1 MTQHINK
8 ESDGSDRQS
17 SKGVAGLAKNPS
29 LTAGLAYFAIVFAI
43 AFVLGLIRV
52 PFLVPLI
59 GDLTAVLIE
68 LPIILTLA
76 WLICRKLVSSLNV
89 PQTIGS
95 RAVMGGLALVLL
107 LSAELAL
114 STIVFGNSI
123 IDHLRSYS
131 SLPQALGLAGQF
143 AFGLFPMIQMRMRRR
158 AKADVAMPSALD
170 PFIAHPDVR
179 ERFSITVR
187 APASIVY
194 KVASE
199 FDMQSLVLVRVIF
212 WLRAKLLGS
221 APRARPE
228 RGLIAEMRAMGWGC
242 LVEREGEL
250 FVAGA
255 VCQPWQADVVFTPIP
270 PDQFSS
276 FSEPANVKIAW
287 TIATTTISP
296 VETRLT
302 TETRAVATDDKTRSR
317 FFGYWRWARFGII
330 PIRWILLPAIRRE
343 SELKWRAES

>member
-1 MTQHINK
+1 
-8 ESDGSDRQS
+8 
-17 SKGVAGLAKNPS
+17 
-29 LTAGLAYFAIVFAI
+29 
-43 AFVLGLIRV
+43 
-52 PFLVPLI
+52 
-59 GDLTAVLIE
+59 
-68 LPIILTLA
+68 
-76 WLICRKLVSSLNV
+76 
-89 PQTIGS
+89 
-95 RAVMGGLALVLL
+95 MGGLALVLL

-114 STIVFGNSI
+114 SIIVFGNSI

-131 SLPQALGLAGQF
+131 SLPHALGLAGQF
-143 AFGLFPMIQMRMRRR
+143 AFGLFPLIQIGLSP
-158 AKADVAMPSALD
+158 KADVGMPSALD
-170 PFIAHPDVR
+170 PFIANPDVR

-187 APASIVY
+187 APANIVY

-221 APRARPE
+221 APRVRPD
-228 RGLIAEMRAMGWGC
+228 RGLIAEMRALGWGC

-287 TIATTTISP
+287 TIATTTIST
-296 VETRLT
+296 VETRLI
-302 TETRAVATDDKTRSR
+302 TETRAVATDDATRSR
-317 FFGYWRWARFGII
+317 FLGYWRWARFGII
-330 PIRWILLPAIRRE
+330 PIRWILLPAIRRA
-343 SELKWRAES
+343 SEHEWRAES

>member
-1 MTQHINK
+1 M
-8 ESDGSDRQS
+8 
-17 SKGVAGLAKNPS
+17 
-29 LTAGLAYFAIVFAI
+29 
-43 AFVLGLIRV
+43 
-52 PFLVPLI
+52 
-59 GDLTAVLIE
+59 
-68 LPIILTLA
+68 
-76 WLICRKLVSSLNV
+76 
-89 PQTIGS
+89 
-95 RAVMGGLALVLL
+95 VLL

-131 SLPQALGLAGQF
+131 SLPHALGLAGQF
-143 AFGLFPMIQMRMRRR
+143 AFGLFPMIQMGLSP
-158 AKADVAMPSALD
+158 KADVVIPSVLD
-170 PFIAHPDVR
+170 PFIASPDVR

-187 APASIVY
+187 APSSIVY

-221 APRARPE
+221 APRARPA
-228 RGLIAEMRAMGWGC
+228 RGLFAEMKALGWGC
-242 LVEREGEL
+242 LIERETEL

-287 TIATTTISP
+287 TIATNKISP
-296 VETRLT
+296 GETRLI
-302 TETRAVATDDKTRSR
+302 TETRAVATDAATRCR
-317 FFGYWRWARFGII
+317 FLGYWRWARFGII
-330 PIRWILLPAIRRE
+330 PIRWILLPAIRRASERKSRTE
-343 SELKWRAES
+343 S